1 MKKLKPTMFISII
14 QEIHQTAKDYKINSF
29 IRLCKRKDT
38 RTILHKLKEIIDIS
52 FLKVRVKNNPHIL
65 EIMSLKRLSYFKN
78 HKKLKVFIRKGCVCS
93 SCGKKGFVLAKIL
106 NENQSPYWTILTKD
120 LNEMNIDHII
130 PRSKGGSDGLYNLQP
145 MCKMCNSNK
154 KDKII
159 PGTIVRL
166 TPGNFS
172 IGDDV
177 LLRVQNKY
185 RSVGKIVRIRG
196 RRIKTDIPK
205 HNYYYRKSYLISELG
220 KLVV

>member
-1 MKKLKPTMFISII
+1 MKKLEIPMLISII
-14 QEIHQTAKDYKINSF
+14 QEIHQTAKYYKLNSF
-29 IRLCKRKDT
+29 IKLCKRRDT

-52 FLKVRVKNNPHIL
+52 FLKVSAKNNPHIL
-65 EIMSLKRLSYFKN
+65 EILPLKKLSHFKS
-78 HKKLKVFIRKGCVCS
+78 HKKLKVFIRKGCVCP

-106 NENQSPYWTILTKD
+106 NEGQISYWTVLTKD

-145 MCKMCNSNK
+145 MCKTCNSNK
-154 KDKII
+154 KDKIV

-177 LLRVQNKY
+177 LLKFQNKY
-185 RSVGKIVRIRG
+185 RSVGKIVRIGG
-196 RRIKTDIPK
+196 RSIETDISK
-205 HNYYYRKSYLISELG
+205 HNHYYRKSYLISELG